1 MKVKQTIFSQSSILA
16 SGILLFLA
24 SCGNNQQQME
34 MPPAEVPVE
43 KVKVGLGITK
53 REYPASIQGVADV
66 EIRPQVSGYLHKI
79 LVDEGAYVRAGQVLF
94 KIDDRVYMEQYNTAK
109 AAVLAA
115 RANQTTVRIDL
126 DRKKEMVR
134 EGIIS
139 DLQLK
144 QAQASYEAAAATL
157 AQAEAAA
164 QAAKINYDFCT
175 IKAPVSGYLGRMP
188 YRLGSLIGASSA
200 EPLTVL
206 SDARQVN
213 VYFNMSEVDFIQF
226 QEKHQGNSI
235 HEKMKNAP
243 EVDLMIANGSIYPQK
258 GRIDAIDGRF
268 NETTG
273 SVTFRAKFDNQ
284 QGALRAGNTGKIV
297 IEQHYDNVLLIPI
310 ASTMSI
316 QDQVYA
322 FCLDK
327 ENKIVQKAIDVL
339 GKYGTDYMISSGISE
354 GDVYIVSGFERLQPG
369 MTVVPQKVD
378 GHAPVEHVNTT
389 AQSVTDVN

>member
-1 MKVKQTIFSQSSILA
+1 
-16 SGILLFLA
+16 
-24 SCGNNQQQME
+24 
-34 MPPAEVPVE
+34 
-43 KVKVGLGITK
+43 
-53 REYPASIQGVADV
+53 
-66 EIRPQVSGYLHKI
+66 
-79 LVDEGAYVRAGQVLF
+79 
-94 KIDDRVYMEQYNTAK
+94 MEQYNTAK

-115 RANQTTVRIDL
+115 RANQATVRIDL

-134 EGIIS
+134 EGIVS

-144 QAQASYEAAAATL
+144 QAQASYEAATATL

-378 GHAPVEHVNTT
+378 GHAPVEHVDTT